1 MEETYHLFAEYQNIP
16 SSQITMY
23 QSDLL
28 QIAHSPSDLHGK
40 PMQSGYRKAGPQLR
54 LTQAFQ
60 KWAQRGEF
68 CDLGDIKQITQ
79 DRENIETLHF
89 SPYQTGTRKES
100 EIVEST
106 LNKITEN
113 GNTMVPT
120 NDTPTVRNES
130 AWTDKRI
137 LS

>member
-16 SSQITMY
+16 SSQITMD

-89 SPYQTGTRKES
+89 SPYQTGTRIRNRRKY
-100 EIVEST
+100 T
-106 LNKITEN
+106 KQNNWKWKYN
-113 GNTMVPT
+113 G
-120 NDTPTVRNES
+120 
-130 AWTDKRI
+130 TDQRYTHC
-137 LS
+137 